1 MFCSKCGYKIPAGAA
16 FCPNCGAKVQAEE
29 AVHHS
34 DAPSNAAQ
42 PGTEDQPDTEPSG
55 QSGQPAA
62 QTEQGTQTE
71 PESQPDAVPTA
82 GPTIPPAA
90 PQPVQNG
97 AQPAGDP
104 LAVMV
109 GKHADYYLAEFKKID
124 AGQKTR
130 FNWAALLFGPIM
142 CFYRRSGELFKKYF
156 LPVYIALLVS
166 SLVLM
171 VGMSS
176 LNGPVAVVSM
186 LLALASCVWGLIN
199 AIRFGRN
206 FNRDYYAHCK
216 QQLAKPASERKGG
229 TSIKN
234 IVFFLLALTGIEIV
248 LSIVGGLLAMLM
260 LSATLNSA
268 WENESSYSEDTYS
281 ESSSYYDEADFPVE
295 EMPYDEEDIPADEN
309 LEEAPPMDLEDDS
322 AVGSLERIEK
332 AWESFTEESGE
343 LTVTAIGADCDCDGL
358 NEGFAVTAEDY
369 DAEMGCYFRAK
380 IYFIDS
386 YGNVTLL
393 CDTSP
398 EGGALYGYPVDGI
411 LSPDSTDGFF
421 VWDLFTGASNLSL
434 VWGVQD
440 GQAYESDI
448 SGQYNGVQLAD
459 TWGLAGYQFDYSQG
473 YRDYA
478 VYRLG
483 YDNATKSFEAIP
495 DSAAYPAGEGPLA

>member
-1 MFCSKCGYKIPAGAA
+1 MYCLKCGYKIPAGAA

-29 AVHHS
+29 ATRHS
-34 DAPSNAAQ
+34 DVPSNAAR
-42 PGTEDQPDTEPSG
+42 PGTEAQPDTEPSG

-71 PESQPDAVPTA
+71 PESQPDAVPPA
-82 GPTIPPAA
+82 SPSVPPAA

-268 WENESSYSEDTYS
+268 WEDEGSYSANI
-281 ESSSYYDEADFPVE
+281 ESSSYYDETYDEADSYVE
-295 EMPYDEEDIPADEN
+295 EEPAVSVEETPSFE
-309 LEEAPPMDLEDDS
+309 
-322 AVGSLERIEK
+322 VGSKEILEN
-332 AWESFTEESGE
+332 AWSSVLANSNEPIVEITF
-343 LTVTAIGADCDCDGL
+343 IYDDCDDDGL
-358 NEGFAVTAEDY
+358 YEAFAATAEEHDE
-369 DAEMGCYFRAK
+369 DMDIYFGAK

-393 CDTSP
+393 CDTAP
-398 EGGALYGYPVDGI
+398 EGGPLYGKPNNLGLL
-411 LSPDSTDGFF
+411 LSPDNIHDFF
-421 VWDLFTGASNLSL
+421 VWDVYAGTSAPSL
-434 VWGVQD
+434 VWGVRD
-440 GQAYESDI
+440 GQVYESNI
-448 SGQYNGVQLAD
+448 SGQYCSVHWAEGP
-459 TWGLAGYQFDYSQG
+459 GLAGYQVDYSQG
-473 YRDYA
+473 YRDYII
-478 VYRLG
+478 YRLN
-483 YDNATKSFEAIP
+483 YDSNTASFTAVP
-495 DSAAYPAGEGPLA
+495 DNAAYPEGEEVYLIQ

>member
-1 MFCSKCGYKIPAGAA
+1 MYCLKCGYKIPAGAA

-29 AVHHS
+29 ALHHS
-34 DAPSNAAQ
+34 NVPSNAAQ
-42 PGTEDQPDTEPSG
+42 PGTEAQPDTEPSG

-62 QTEQGTQTE
+62 QTEPKGR
-71 PESQPDAVPTA
+71 PDAVPPA
-82 GPTIPPAA
+82 SPSVPPAA

-97 AQPAGDP
+97 AQPADDP

-109 GKHADYYLAEFKKID
+109 GKRADYYLAEFKKID

-130 FNWAALLFGPIM
+130 FNWAAFLLGPMM

-176 LNGPVAVVSM
+176 LNGPVAVVGGV
-186 LLALASCVWGLIN
+186 LAFAVGVWGWVN

-268 WENESSYSEDTYS
+268 WEDEGSYSANI
-281 ESSSYYDEADFPVE
+281 ESSSYYDETYDEADSYVE
-295 EMPYDEEDIPADEN
+295 EEPAVSVEETPSFE
-309 LEEAPPMDLEDDS
+309 
-322 AVGSLERIEK
+322 VGSKEILEN
-332 AWESFTEESGE
+332 AWSSVLANSNEPIVEITF
-343 LTVTAIGADCDCDGL
+343 IYDDCDDDGL
-358 NEGFAVTAEDY
+358 YEAFAATAEEHDE
-369 DAEMGCYFRAK
+369 DMDIYFGAK

-393 CDTSP
+393 CDTAP
-398 EGGALYGYPVDGI
+398 EGGPLYGKPNNLGLL
-411 LSPDSTDGFF
+411 LSPDNIHDFF
-421 VWDLFTGASNLSL
+421 VWDVYAGTSAPSL
-434 VWGVQD
+434 VWGVRD
-440 GQAYESDI
+440 GQVYESNI
-448 SGQYNGVQLAD
+448 SGQYCSVHWAEGP
-459 TWGLAGYQFDYSQG
+459 GLAGYQVDYSQG
-473 YRDYA
+473 YRDYII
-478 VYRLG
+478 YRLN
-483 YDNATKSFEAIP
+483 YDSNTASFTAVP
-495 DSAAYPAGEGPLA
+495 DNAAYPEGEEVYLIQ

>member
-1 MFCSKCGYKIPAGAA
+1 MYCLKCGYKIPAGAA

-29 AVHHS
+29 ATRHS
-34 DAPSNAAQ
+34 DVPSNAAR
-42 PGTEDQPDTEPSG
+42 PGTEAQPDTEPSG

-71 PESQPDAVPTA
+71 PESQPDAVPPA
-82 GPTIPPAA
+82 SPSVPPAA

-234 IVFFLLALTGIEIV
+234 IVFFLLALTGVEIV
-248 LSIVGGLLAMLM
+248 FSIVGGLLAMLV

-268 WENESSYSEDTYS
+268 WEDEGFYSEDTYS
-281 ESSSYYDEADFPVE
+281 ESSSYYDEADSYIE
-295 EMPYDEEDIPADEN
+295 EEPAS
-309 LEEAPPMDLEDDS
+309 S
-322 AVGSLERIEK
+322 AEQTPHYEVGSKEILEN
-332 AWESFTEESGE
+332 AWSSVLANSNEPIVEITF
-343 LTVTAIGADCDCDGL
+343 IYDDCDDDGL
-358 NEGFAVTAEDY
+358 YEAFAATAEEHDE
-369 DAEMGCYFRAK
+369 DMDIYFGAK

-393 CDTSP
+393 CDTAP
-398 EGGALYGYPVDGI
+398 EGGPLYGKPNNLGLL
-411 LSPDSTDGFF
+411 LSPDNIHDFF
-421 VWDLFTGASNLSL
+421 VWDVYAGTSAPSL
-434 VWGVQD
+434 VWGVRD
-440 GQAYESDI
+440 GQVYESNI
-448 SGQYNGVQLAD
+448 SGQYCSVHWAEGP
-459 TWGLAGYQFDYSQG
+459 GLAGYQVDYSQG
-473 YRDYA
+473 YRDYII
-478 VYRLG
+478 YRLN
-483 YDNATKSFEAIP
+483 YDSNTASFTAVP
-495 DSAAYPAGEGPLA
+495 DNAAYPEGEEVYLIQ

>member
-1 MFCSKCGYKIPAGAA
+1 MYCLKCGYKIPAGAL
-16 FCPNCGAKVQAEE
+16 FCPNCGAKVQAASPAQPSAVPSGTAQPETDAQLDTGSSEQNEQSTAQTRQKPEGQPE
-29 AVHHS
+29 AVPHVG
-34 DAPSNAAQ
+34 PS
-42 PGTEDQPDTEPSG
+42 
-55 QSGQPAA
+55 
-62 QTEQGTQTE
+62 
-71 PESQPDAVPTA
+71 VP
-82 GPTIPPAA
+82 PVA
-90 PQPVQNG
+90 PQSAQNN

-104 LAVMV
+104 LAAIV

-130 FNWAALLFGPIM
+130 FNWAAFLLGPIM

-176 LNGPVAVVSM
+176 LNGPVAVVGGV
-186 LLALASCVWGLIN
+186 LAFAVGVWGWVN

-268 WENESSYSEDTYS
+268 WEDEGSYSANI

-358 NEGFAVTAEDY
+358 NEGFAVTAEEY
-369 DAEMGCYFRAK
+369 DEDMEIYFGAK